1 MKIDLF
7 TTCPTGRQLGYLFS
21 SMVYSAIFLL
31 LHISEPWLVAVNM
44 AHACS
49 GVPGAIKDE
58 EFLGVAPLVQE
69 TEYVVALEVYG
80 RLLNL
85 ECDTHL
91 AEDVFDSRQSIW
103 VPRRRPPFTFS
114 ACLTDLS

>member
-1 MKIDLF
+1 MSHWEAAQ
-7 TTCPTGRQLGYLFS
+7 PTILLNGLQCNI
-21 SMVYSAIFLL
+21 VFLL

-80 RLLNL
+80 RFLNL
-85 ECDTHL
+85 VCDTHL
-91 AEDVFDSRQSIW
+91 AEDDFDSRQSIR